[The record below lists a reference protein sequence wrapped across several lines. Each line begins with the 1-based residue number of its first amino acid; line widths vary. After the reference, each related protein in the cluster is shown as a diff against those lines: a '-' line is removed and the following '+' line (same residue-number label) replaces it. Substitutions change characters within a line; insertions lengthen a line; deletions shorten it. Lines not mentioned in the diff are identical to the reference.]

1 MSMNIG
7 SEKDDEI
14 MSEINTTPLV
24 DVMLVLLII
33 FLITIPVVTTSIKV
47 DLPKEKN
54 LVRETKPETV
64 IISVDVKGKIFLYD
78 TPIKNSDDLLQRMK
92 KFSVMKPQPEVQ
104 IRGDGKSDF
113 ESVGRVMYAVQRA
126 GITKVGFITE
136 PQYRDKTMAMN
147 VGSSSSDEPEVMME
161 INTTPLIDVML
172 VLLIMLII
180 TIPAQLHSVN
190 LDMPVSSPPTKK
202 IDPVVVK
209 IDVDANSVIN
219 WNGRPL
225 AGRADLE
232 LKLTEAAATQPQPEL
247 HIRSHAKAKYESV
260 ALVMASAQRIGLTKL
275 GIVGSEQF
283 VN

>member
-1 MSMNIG
+1 MSMNVG

-54 LVRETKPETV
+54 TVRETKPENV
-64 IISVDVKGKIFLYD
+64 IISVDVQGRIFLYD

-92 KFSVMKPQPEVQ
+92 KFAVMKPQPEVQ

-136 PQYRDKTMAMN
+136 PQ
-147 VGSSSSDEPEVMME
+147 
-161 INTTPLIDVML
+161 
-172 VLLIMLII
+172 
-180 TIPAQLHSVN
+180 
-190 LDMPVSSPPTKK
+190 
-202 IDPVVVK
+202 
-209 IDVDANSVIN
+209 
-219 WNGRPL
+219 
-225 AGRADLE
+225 
-232 LKLTEAAATQPQPEL
+232 
-247 HIRSHAKAKYESV
+247 
-260 ALVMASAQRIGLTKL
+260 
-275 GIVGSEQF
+275 
-283 VN
+283 

>member
-1 MSMNIG
+1 MAMSVG

-14 MSEINTTPLV
+14 MNEINTTPLV

-78 TPIKNSDDLLQRMK
+78 TPIKNSDDLLNRMK
-92 KFSVMKPQPEVQ
+92 KFAVMKPQPEVQ

-136 PQYRDKTMAMN
+136 PQ
-147 VGSSSSDEPEVMME
+147 
-161 INTTPLIDVML
+161 
-172 VLLIMLII
+172 
-180 TIPAQLHSVN
+180 
-190 LDMPVSSPPTKK
+190 
-202 IDPVVVK
+202 
-209 IDVDANSVIN
+209 
-219 WNGRPL
+219 
-225 AGRADLE
+225 
-232 LKLTEAAATQPQPEL
+232 
-247 HIRSHAKAKYESV
+247 
-260 ALVMASAQRIGLTKL
+260 
-275 GIVGSEQF
+275 
-283 VN
+283 